1 MTKDQFENILN
12 NLRKMKSILIL
23 IKRIPSGLSFL
34 LSIFFINFLIFALL
48 RIAFFSYFRPANQP
62 FLSKTILKAFY
73 IGFKFDARLSALIIL
88 PALLFSW
95 LPHLNLTKTKLGR
108 KFWIL
113 YFAIS
118 IGIITFIYSVD
129 FGVYSYVQSRVNAT
143 LLNELENLDIS
154 IKMVLQ
160 TYPVAIVI
168 PLIIVG
174 SLLYS
179 KLLKRI
185 FTIFEK
191 SFSSTKFIAIFSYIF
206 SSVLIVIVIYGR
218 LSQFPLRWSDAFFT
232 TDNFINGLA
241 LNPVLYLYATLSNNP
256 VEYDIEEVKKYY
268 PVITENHGVKPD
280 FENLSIRRFCNPNPK
295 ISGNPNI
302 VFIILETFAGFKVGA
317 LGNRMNPSPNFD
329 RLAKDGILFTRFY
342 TPMENT
348 SRSIFSWLTGIPD
361 VTEKRY
367 ASWHPEIVDQHTIL
381 NYFEGYKKLFFIGG
395 SASWGNI
402 RGVLS
407 SNIKELRIFEEGFFR
422 SPRLDV
428 WGISDADLFMETN
441 EVLRKTESPF
451 FAIILTSGNH
461 RPFKIPENSRG
472 FVSVNIDEKI
482 LKENGFYSLK
492 EYNGFRFLDHCLGY
506 YFSLAE
512 KEEYFKNTIFV
523 IFGDHGTSGGSSDN
537 RFGDLSFGPFHIPFL
552 IYSPSLIKEGKRID
566 SVASSID
573 ILPTVASLVGK
584 PYLNKTLGRD
594 LFDQNIKNRFAFTFT
609 PFRIPPRVGLIQN
622 NFYVNVEPDGSYSLY
637 DCEVRDPVD
646 LKKQYP
652 EKAKKMAELAK
663 AIHEYSKYLLYHN
676 KKEK

>member
-1 MTKDQFENILN
+1 MRAILV
-12 NLRKMKSILIL
+12 L
-23 IKRIPSGLSFL
+23 IKKIPARLAFL
-34 LSIFFINFLIFALL
+34 FSIFLINFLLFVFL
-48 RIAFFSYFRPANQP
+48 RIAFFFYFKPPDQLI
-62 FLSKTILKAFY
+62 LSKTILRAFY
-73 IGFKFDARLSALIIL
+73 IGLKFDARLSVLIIL
-88 PALLFSW
+88 PAFILSCIPYINFLKSKFG
-95 LPHLNLTKTKLGR
+95 KKL
-108 KFWIL
+108 WIL
-113 YFAIS
+113 YFTIS
-118 IGIITFIYSVD
+118 IGIITFLYCVD
-129 FGVYSYVQSRVNAT
+129 FGVYSYVQSRINAT

-168 PLIIVG
+168 PLIIIG
-174 SLLYS
+174 AIFYS
-179 KLLKRI
+179 KLIKKILA
-185 FTIFEK
+185 IFEK
-191 SFSSTKFIAIFSYIF
+191 SFSPGKF
-206 SSVLIVIVIYGR
+206 SSVFYYILSSALIIILIYGR

-232 TDNFINGLA
+232 TDNFISGLA

-256 VEYDIEEVKKYY
+256 VEYNIEEVKRYY
-268 PVITENHGVKPD
+268 PVIAETYGVKPD
-280 FENLSIRRFCNPNPK
+280 FENLSIKRFCKPYPK
-295 ISGNPNI
+295 VKGNPNI
-302 VFIILETFAGFKVGA
+302 VFVILETFAGFKVGA
-317 LGNRMNPSPNFD
+317 LGNKMNPSPNFD
-329 RLAKDGILFTRFY
+329 KLAKDGILFTRFF

-381 NYFEGYKKLFFIGG
+381 NYFDGYKKLFFIGG

-407 SNIKELRIFEEGFFR
+407 FNIEGLKIFEEGFFR

-441 EVLRKTESPF
+441 EVLRNTEEPF

-472 FVSVNIDEKI
+472 FVPAKVDEKI

-492 EYNGFRFLDHCLGY
+492 EFNGFRFLDHCLGY
-506 YFSLAE
+506 FFSLAE

-523 IFGDHGTSGGSSDN
+523 IFGDHGTTGGSNDR

-552 IYSPSLIKEGKRID
+552 IYAPSFIKKGEKID
-566 SVASSID
+566 FVASSID
-573 ILPTVASLVGK
+573 ILPTIASFIGK
-584 PYLNKTLGRD
+584 PYINKTLGRD
-594 LFDQNIKNRFAFTFT
+594 LFDPNIKKRFAFTFT
-609 PFRIPPRVGLIQN
+609 PFRIPPRVGLIEDN
-622 NFYVNVEPDGSYSLY
+622 LYVNVEPNGSYSLY
-637 DCEVRDPVD
+637 EWDKEIPVD
-646 LKKQYP
+646 IKDKFP

-663 AIHEYSKYLLYHN
+663 GIHEYSKFLLYHN